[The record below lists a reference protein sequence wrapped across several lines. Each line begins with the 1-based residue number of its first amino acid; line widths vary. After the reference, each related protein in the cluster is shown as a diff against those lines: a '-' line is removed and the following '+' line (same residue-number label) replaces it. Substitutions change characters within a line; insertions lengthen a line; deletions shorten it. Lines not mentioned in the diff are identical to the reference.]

1 MPGTKRVSRNQRGIY
16 LIELLSALV
25 ISGMLSVVLGDS
37 IARTIQLNTRTEK
50 NMIAPQIAQN
60 LLERL
65 RATPYASWPA
75 SGSQFN
81 INIDPF
87 EGGAISA
94 PPVQARAAM
103 LDASE
108 MKYLTGNPSVN
119 LPGYKFNG
127 IAEMQY
133 SNNALNTARS
143 VVITVKWS
151 DSTAS
156 NRTYVLN
163 AECSVFGI

>member
-1 MPGTKRVSRNQRGIY
+1 MPGKKRISRSQKGIY

-50 NMIAPQIAQN
+50 NIVAPQIAQN

-65 RATPYASWPA
+65 RATAYASWPA
-75 SGSQFN
+75 SGSQYN
-81 INIDPF
+81 INIDPA
-87 EGGAISA
+87 EGGAIQS

-108 MKYLTGNPSVN
+108 MKYLTGNPSNN

-127 IAEMQY
+127 TATVQY
-133 SNNALNTARS
+133 LANAMNTART
-143 VVITVKWS
+143 VTITVNWS

-156 NRTYVLN
+156 NRAYVLN
-163 AECSVFGI
+163 AECSSFGI